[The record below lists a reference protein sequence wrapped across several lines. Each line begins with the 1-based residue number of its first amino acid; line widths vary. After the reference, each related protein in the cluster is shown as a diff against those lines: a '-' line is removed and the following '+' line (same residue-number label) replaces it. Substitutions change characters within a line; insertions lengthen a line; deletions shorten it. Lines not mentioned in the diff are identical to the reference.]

1 MRKTQTDKWSI
12 IQVRKPQNGNDL
24 LNRGGDLLPELFFC
38 YNITRPIRVIAG
50 KANLA
55 LMAVDLCIW
64 KWSMFCN
71 IPTFDCCLKWFIRLV
86 KPAVCWERRSHL
98 GEWRNIS
105 PTENVASGCT
115 FREIWNVLVVL
126 VIEKC
131 EMYCLSCRPIIT
143 LLYKLKHG
151 QPNSCMALLLV
162 FDVTWTCIRIIKPS
176 RNYSRD
182 E

>member
-1 MRKTQTDKWSI
+1 MVNNPGKETPEWKWPFKPGRGPIAWI
-12 IQVRKPQNGNDL
+12 IL
-24 LNRGGDLLPELFFC
+24 LLQ
-38 YNITRPIRVIAG
+38 YNQANQSHCG
-50 KANLA
+50 KGQPCPH
-55 LMAVDLCIW
+55 VDLCIW

-98 GEWRNIS
+98 GEWWNIS

-115 FREIWNVLVVL
+115 FREIWNVLVVF